1 VIRGI
6 EFYKIYAENRKS
18 MRFAK
23 GLYSVVIFLT
33 LMVIYHYQVNRFTLP
48 KPSFAQAIRVPAENL
63 ATP

>member
-1 VIRGI
+1 
-6 EFYKIYAENRKS
+6 